1 MQPRRLVSRIVL
13 SLAAAGAATAL
24 VVGCSSGSD
33 APAESLPDAPGLL
46 QQSSQ
51 TTKGLQS
58 AHLEILVDGTIEG
71 LPVKQLSGDLTNV
84 PATAVQG
91 SAKITMAGSDVD
103 VDLVVIDSTLFAA
116 LTPDSWL
123 DMGPAADIYDPST
136 ILNPEAGVAN
146 ILANFSDAKSEG
158 TEQIDGIDTVRVTG
172 EVSADAV
179 NQLIPSLKA
188 TSPVPGT
195 AWIENG
201 GDHNL
206 VRAQIEPTGDS
217 SIELTL
223 SKWNEPVTVT
233 KPQV

>member
-1 MQPRRLVSRIVL
+1 
-13 SLAAAGAATAL
+13 
-24 VVGCSSGSD
+24 
-33 APAESLPDAPGLL
+33 
-46 QQSSQ
+46 
-51 TTKGLQS
+51 
-58 AHLEILVDGTIEG
+58 
-71 LPVKQLSGDLTNV
+71 
-84 PATAVQG
+84 
-91 SAKITMAGSDVD
+91 
-103 VDLVVIDSTLFAA
+103 
-116 LTPDSWL
+116 
-123 DMGPAADIYDPST
+123 MGPAADIYDPST

>member
-1 MQPRRLVSRIVL
+1 M
-13 SLAAAGAATAL
+13 
-24 VVGCSSGSD
+24 
-33 APAESLPDAPGLL
+33 
-46 QQSSQ
+46 
-51 TTKGLQS
+51 
-58 AHLEILVDGTIEG
+58 
-71 LPVKQLSGDLTNV
+71 
-84 PATAVQG
+84 
-91 SAKITMAGSDVD
+91 D
-103 VDLVVIDSTLFAA
+103 VDLVVIDNTLFAA

-136 ILNPEAGVAN
+136 ILNPETGVAN
-146 ILANFSDAKSEG
+146 ILANFSDAKSES
-158 TEQIDGIDTVRVTG
+158 TEQIDGTETVKVTG
-172 EVSADAV
+172 QVSADAV
-179 NQLIPSLKA
+179 NQLIPSLQA

-201 GDHNL
+201 GEHNL

>member
-33 APAESLPDAPGLL
+33 TPAESLPDAPGLL